1 MIVREFSLGR
11 VLSIADCCLGLMLI
25 RFSSVAVAIIAAMPT
40 RSTKIGKM
48 SVLTGRYCSIT
59 ACASVAPG
67 WSNRMRVLLSS
78 ARRPPPAR

>member
-1 MIVREFSLGR
+1 
-11 VLSIADCCLGLMLI
+11 
-25 RFSSVAVAIIAAMPT
+25 
-40 RSTKIGKM
+40 
-48 SVLTGRYCSIT
+48 VLTELYCSIT